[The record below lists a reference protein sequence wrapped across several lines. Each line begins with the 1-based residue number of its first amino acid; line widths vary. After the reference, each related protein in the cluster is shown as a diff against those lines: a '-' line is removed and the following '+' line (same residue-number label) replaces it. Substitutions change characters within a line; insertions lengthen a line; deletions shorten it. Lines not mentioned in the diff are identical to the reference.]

1 MDEEFRRP
9 LGRILIEERMRQL
22 GINFTDLCNKVYGPQ
37 GSKSK
42 FLAHMND
49 PMKLTLREV
58 RAVSACLSFTA
69 DEIYRS
75 FILLEGWPNDK
86 VLQYNNGRYAKPAVQ
101 GSTKSGERVEKGD
114 EGK

>member
-86 VLQYNNGRYAKPAVQ
+86 VLQYNNGRYAKPKVS
-101 GSTKSGERVEKGD
+101 GDTENSKRTKTG

>member
-1 MDEEFRRP
+1 MSEEFRRP
-9 LGRILIEERMRQL
+9 YGRILIEERMRQL

-37 GSKSK
+37 GSKSL
-42 FLAHMND
+42 FLKHMNE
-49 PMKLTLREV
+49 PMTLTLREV

-75 FILLEGWPNDK
+75 FILMEGWPRDK
-86 VLQYNNGRYAKPAVQ
+86 VLKYNGHDVKPAVQ
-101 GSTKSGERVEKGD
+101 RDTKDSKRVKKG

>member
-1 MDEEFRRP
+1 MSEEFRRP
-9 LGRILIEERMRQL
+9 YGRILIEERMRQL

-37 GSKSK
+37 GSKSL
-42 FLAHMND
+42 FLKHMNE
-49 PMKLTLREV
+49 PMTLTLREV

-75 FILLEGWPNDK
+75 FILMEGWPRDK
-86 VLQYNNGRYAKPAVQ
+86 VLKYNGHDVKPAVQ

>member
-1 MDEEFRRP
+1 MNEEFRRP
-9 LGRILIEERMRQL
+9 YGRILIEERMRQL

-42 FLAHMND
+42 FLKHMNE
-49 PMKLTLREV
+49 PMTLTLREV

-75 FILLEGWPNDK
+75 FILLEGWPRDK
-86 VLQYNNGRYAKPAVQ
+86 VLKYNGHDVKPGVPANTKGSKRTKENGE
-101 GSTKSGERVEKGD
+101 GEK
-114 EGK
+114 

>member
-86 VLQYNNGRYAKPAVQ
+86 VLQYNNGRYVKPKV
-101 GSTKSGERVEKGD
+101 SGDTENSKRVKRG